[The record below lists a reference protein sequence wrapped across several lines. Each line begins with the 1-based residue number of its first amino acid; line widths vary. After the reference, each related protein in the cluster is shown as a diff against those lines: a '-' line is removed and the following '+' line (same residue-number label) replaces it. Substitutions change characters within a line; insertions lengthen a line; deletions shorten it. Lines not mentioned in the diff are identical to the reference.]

1 MSVKIVSETKR
12 EIRNV
17 PTPENVNP
25 HLWLTKE
32 EKSMLALDLAG
43 GKILAGYINK
53 HAEAKMRNH
62 ALSMRDKT
70 IEVMGLMLGEV
81 RTWKGQ
87 TYVLVRDVVT
97 SDLDATSVSVKFDS
111 GGLEKLFGKL
121 DDVGFDYV
129 IVGWYHS
136 HPGYGCFMSETDL
149 ATHSSSFVS
158 PYQLAMV
165 IDPKNMDVGV
175 FRLRDGKAVPEDFAV
190 YWDEYDDPYGGLKR
204 MPRA

>member
-1 MSVKIVSETKR
+1 
-12 EIRNV
+12 
-17 PTPENVNP
+17 
-25 HLWLTKE
+25 
-32 EKSMLALDLAG
+32 
-43 GKILAGYINK
+43 
-53 HAEAKMRNH
+53 
-62 ALSMRDKT
+62 MRDKT

-111 GGLEKLFGKL
+111 GGMEKLFGKL

-175 FRLRDGKAVPEDFAV
+175 FRMRDGKAVPEDFAV